1 MKVILTKDVHGLGE
15 EGDIV
20 DIANG
25 YARNYL
31 IPSRKGVEHS
41 TQNIS
46 VLKSRQKAIQKRKEE
61 KRLQQMSL
69 KERIEG
75 KTFVIAIKTNDKGHL
90 YGAINQAI
98 VLDALVKEGIEIDKR
113 QLLVPE
119 HTIKSVGVYE
129 LIAKFSQN
137 VSATFSID
145 IVSENYPNV
154 ISHDKEEPATSS
166 VPGTS
171 DTVTDSASS
180 DNVLSDSKQADSKQ
194 SDSNASSYSSENS
207 VQQDTENSTV

>member
-41 TQNIS
+41 NQNVS

-75 KTFVIAIKTNDKGHL
+75 KTFAIVIKTNDKGHL

-145 IVSENYPNV
+145 IMSENYPNV
-154 ISHDKEEPATSS
+154 LSHDKEEPATHDS
-166 VPGTS
+166 VSDIS
-171 DTVTDSASS
+171 DTIADSASS
-180 DNVLSDSKQADSKQ
+180 DNVQ
-194 SDSNASSYSSENS
+194 SDSNASSSSSESS
-207 VQQDTENSTV
+207 VQQDTESSTV